1 MNDIVKKSLRTL
13 GYMIETTKQSKNIE
27 SVDVIIDDMYMGTNE
42 ITARIEI
49 GGFCEDPDMGAF
61 KHIIDKIDDD
71 VYNVVNNFHFNRD
84 GKFVK
89 TNQSY
94 LMCFLDKV
102 EWEYAGGNLKLGYF
116 LHQSE
121 F

>member
-1 MNDIVKKSLRTL
+1 
-13 GYMIETTKQSKNIE
+13 MIETTKQSKNIE
-27 SVDVIIDDMYMGTNE
+27 SVDVIIDDMYMDTNE

-89 TNQSY
+89 TSQSY